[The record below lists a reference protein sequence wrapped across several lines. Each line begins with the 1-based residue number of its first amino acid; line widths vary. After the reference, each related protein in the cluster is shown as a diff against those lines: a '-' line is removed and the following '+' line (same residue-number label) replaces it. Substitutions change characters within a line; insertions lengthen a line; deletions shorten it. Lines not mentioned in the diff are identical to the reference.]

1 MRRSASA
8 PAFALTL
15 LLAAAPAL
23 AAEPSTV
30 EDLAWMAGNWTQ
42 EAGGKVVRETW
53 LPPVQ
58 GAMAGVTQ
66 THRPGKPASTEFS
79 TITTGPGGVTFTAY
93 VTGQPPTPFVLKPGA
108 PGEAVFE
115 NPDHDFPQRVI
126 YRTCGEDLCA
136 RIEGLIN
143 GQARGMDWRYS
154 RVP

>member
-1 MRRSASA
+1 MKTI
-8 PAFALTL
+8 AFVVL
-15 LLAAAPAL
+15 LLTASPAV
-23 AAEPSTV
+23 AGEASKV
-30 EDLAWMAGNWTQ
+30 EDLAWMAGSWTQ

-79 TITTGPGGVTFTAY
+79 TITTGSAGVTFTAY
-93 VTGQPPTPFVLKPGA
+93 VAGQAPTAFVLRPGA

-126 YRTCGEDLCA
+126 YRKCGEDLCA
-136 RIEGLIN
+136 RIEGAIN
-143 GQARGMDWRYS
+143 GQTQGMDWRYR